1 MNFTYVLKKP
11 PDGQWGVKKPDGSW
25 SGMIGELL
33 LENADVGNTFMNPY
47 FTNQI
52 FDFLHQYVFFRG

>member
-25 SGMIGELL
+25 TGMIGELL
-33 LENADVGNTFMNPY
+33 LENADVGNTLRIVF
-47 FTNQI
+47 
-52 FDFLHQYVFFRG
+52 QY

>member
-11 PDGQWGVKKPDGSW
+11 PDGQWGVKKYDGSW

-33 LENADVGNTFMNPY
+33 LENADVGNA
-47 FTNQI
+47 
-52 FDFLHQYVFFRG
+52 L